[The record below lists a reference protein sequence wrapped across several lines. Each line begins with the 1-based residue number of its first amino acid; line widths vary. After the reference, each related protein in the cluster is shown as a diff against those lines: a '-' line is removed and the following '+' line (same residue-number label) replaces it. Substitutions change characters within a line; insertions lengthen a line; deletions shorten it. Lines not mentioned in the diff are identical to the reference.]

1 MTPVES
7 PAVDA
12 AFETYL
18 RVRDAVGR
26 MKTAAANAEGHAR
39 PSEYWAEELEN
50 FDYMAEASPLIIRKL
65 RQHAFHITGIRP
77 YDYRNAREQQA
88 HFERRM
94 RALIELGGR
103 ELLVPEHPALGGFGF
118 EIDRG
123 LYNVDTLKFFEVLVG
138 MKQSGV
144 LAPFQ
149 AGGARRLVWE
159 IGGGWGG
166 FAYQFKTLFPNT
178 TYVIVDFPELFLYSA
193 TYLGTVLP
201 GARMCCWD
209 GATDVFAEWAK
220 TDFIFVPNTAVDAL
234 RSVRPDLLVNLVSF
248 QEMTDAQV
256 DAYTRLAADIGCPV
270 LYSLNRER
278 SVYNREIV
286 SVSQVLSRYYD
297 LEDVKVLE
305 TEYTKATKKD
315 SVITREE
322 ALQRA
327 KRAKQAG
334 EVSDPYRHLVGRL
347 QAGRSASFRPPQA
360 TAARPRVGIGATL
373 FNRAKYLKQALDSLL
388 GQSFTDFRL
397 VLLDDGSTDETEQIC
412 REYAARDPRVT
423 YVRNHERLGMVG
435 AWKRAFE
442 LATSDS
448 SVEYFAWAS
457 DHDRWNEH
465 WLRTLVAELDAH
477 PGAVLAYPLTQRISP
492 EGSPLAKPARFFETG
507 GITDVQSRWLALS
520 ASRSVAAGDMVYGL
534 ARVDA
539 MKNAGV
545 FREVLTPDRLLMAE
559 LTIQGE
565 ILQVPQV
572 LWYRRQFETGSI
584 ARQRETLFRPGAR
597 PRAASLPTW
606 FQHARVLWRT
616 YASTDASPLA
626 PTRARA
632 RWLVT
637 RYALAYAVRHH
648 RKTAMHRRFAAL
660 LWWCRCAIKKAKH
673 LFLLAVFY
681 TLVYGRRA
689 FWGAIYYVLVGL
701 RRIGI
706 HPAQW
711 GRDSFSPRNPGR

>member
-7 PAVDA
+7 PVVDA
-12 AFETYL
+12 AFETYR
-18 RVRDAVGR
+18 RVRDAVRR
-26 MKTAAANAEGHAR
+26 MKMAASAAADGHVR

-65 RQHAFHITGIRP
+65 RQHAFHITGIRS

-94 RALIELGGR
+94 RALIDLGGR

-118 EIDRG
+118 EIDG
-123 LYNVDTLKFFEVLVG
+123 ALYNVDTLKFFEVLVG
-138 MKQSGV
+138 MQRSGILKPFRETASRQ
-144 LAPFQ
+144 LA
-149 AGGARRLVWE
+149 WE

-166 FAYQFKTLFPNT
+166 FAYQFKTLFPHT
-178 TYVIVDFPELFLYSA
+178 TYVIVDFPEVFLYSA
-193 TYLGTVLP
+193 TYLGTVFP
-201 GARMCCWD
+201 DARLRFWD
-209 GATDVFAEWAK
+209 GDTDVFADWASA
-220 TDFIFVPNTAVDAL
+220 DFILVPNTAAETL
-234 RSVRPDLLVNLVSF
+234 RQVRPDLLVNLVSF

-256 DAYTRLAADIGCPV
+256 DAYGRLAADVGCPV

-334 EVSDPYRHLVGRL
+334 ETSDPYRHLVGRL
-347 QAGRSASFRPPQA
+347 QAGRSASLRPTRA
-360 TAARPRVGIGATL
+360 SAARPRVGIGATL
-373 FNRAKYLKQALDSLL
+373 FNRAKYLTQALDSLL

-412 REYAARDPRVT
+412 RDYEARDPRVI
-423 YVRNHERLGMVG
+423 YARNHERLGMVG

-442 LATSDS
+442 LAAGDGD
-448 SVEYFAWAS
+448 VEYFAWAS

-465 WLRTLVAELDAH
+465 WLRTLVEQLDAH
-477 PGAVLAYPLTQRISP
+477 PGAVLAYPLTQRISR
-492 EGSPLAKPARFFETG
+492 EGSPLAKPARFFETA
-507 GITDVQSRWLALS
+507 GITNVQARWLALS

-534 ARVDA
+534 ARVNA
-539 MKNAGV
+539 MKKAGI

-572 LWYRRQFETGSI
+572 LWYRRQFETGSV
-584 ARQRETLFRPGAR
+584 ARQRETLFKPGSR
-597 PRAASLPTW
+597 PRTASLPTW
-606 FQHARVLWRT
+606 LQHARVLWRT
-616 YASTDASPLA
+616 YASGDTSPLA

-632 RWLVT
+632 RWLVA

-648 RKTAMHRRFAAL
+648 RKTAMHRRCATV
-660 LWWCRCAIKKAKH
+660 LWWCRGAVKKAKH
-673 LFLLAVFY
+673 LVLLALFY

-706 HPAQW
+706 HPAHW
-711 GRDSFSPRNPGR
+711 RRDYQ